1 MTILH
6 LSVLLFLDVSM
17 VNEFIGTYQIIF
29 FSFYFKLTFTYIID
43 TFLHFRLVTLTDDS
57 RAEVAAA
64 IVKGVKLTIVGTA
77 AEAVAM

>member
-1 MTILH
+1 MNWELTDD
-6 LSVLLFLDVSM
+6 S
-17 VNEFIGTYQIIF
+17 
-29 FSFYFKLTFTYIID
+29 FSSDSKLTFICSIE
-43 TFLHFRLVTLTDDS
+43 FCLHFRLISLTDDS

>member
-1 MTILH
+1 MNWELNDD
-6 LSVLLFLDVSM
+6 S
-17 VNEFIGTYQIIF
+17 
-29 FSFYFKLTFTYIID
+29 FSSDSKLTFIF
-43 TFLHFRLVTLTDDS
+43 FLHFRLISLTDDS